1 MLWVR
6 SPNDCWSIYC
16 TDQLNLGQDPCM
28 LLWYWLC
35 SEHCK
40 TALSHQTLEV

>member
-1 MLWVR
+1 MGR
-6 SPNDCWSIYC
+6 SLCDCSSIYC
-16 TDQLNLGQDPCM
+16 TDQLNLGQASCV

-40 TALSHQTLEV
+40 TALSHRILEV